1 MSAEMSMHADPCLR
15 PAAARP
21 LWERAVVSLD
31 KASTQLAAW
40 LAQAL
45 LGLCVACGL
54 FQVVSRFLFNYPSD
68 WSEVLTR
75 FMLIWMVYLGAAV
88 ALRQGAMVSV
98 DLMHRLSRGRFKRLL
113 ESVITLATVGFL
125 GTVVYWGFV
134 IAYRV
139 RFQEVA
145 GLEVSM
151 TWAYLALPV
160 GGLFS
165 IVAVLA
171 HHFDRQ
177 SHELETAV

>member
-1 MSAEMSMHADPCLR
+1 MASEFVMGAVAR
-15 PAAARP
+15 PAAAARP
-21 LWERAVVSLD
+21 AWARSLVSADAL
-31 KASTQLAAW
+31 TTRLAAW

-45 LGLCVACGL
+45 LALCVACGL
-54 FQVVSRFLFNYPSD
+54 FQVASRFLFNYPSD

-75 FMLIWMVYLGAAV
+75 FMLIWMVYLGAAA
-88 ALRQGAMVSV
+88 ALRQGSMVSV
-98 DLMHRLSRGRFKRLL
+98 DLMHRLSRGRWKRTL
-113 ESVITLATVGFL
+113 EAIITVSTVGFL
-125 GTVVYWGFV
+125 GVLVYWGFV
-134 IAYRV
+134 VAYRV

-160 GGLFS
+160 GAVFS

-171 HHFDRQ
+171 HHVDRR